1 MILIVLLAKFSF
13 LETWQAFLEYRLRHL
28 KPLLF
33 LSFFFLFKHSY
44 LQSLMNGGKI

>member
-33 LSFFFLFKHSY
+33 LFPPPFFKHSY
-44 LQSLMNGGKI
+44 LQSLMNSGKI

>member
-1 MILIVLLAKFSF
+1 MILIVLLAQFSF

-33 LSFFFLFKHSY
+33 LFFFSF
-44 LQSLMNGGKI
+44 